1 MALINKQVK
10 RLDSPPFTVSTYM
23 VPCHN
28 FFQLQKVVLLTL
40 DNSNARPKCQFHSE
54 AVAQHI
60 VAAICIA
67 TNFCARTV

>member
-1 MALINKQVK
+1 MALSKLNDSTRH
-10 RLDSPPFTVSTYM
+10 RLQSPTC

-40 DNSNARPKCQFHSE
+40 DNSNAIPKCPFHSE
-54 AVAQHI
+54 VVAQHI

-67 TNFCARTV
+67 TNCCGRTV